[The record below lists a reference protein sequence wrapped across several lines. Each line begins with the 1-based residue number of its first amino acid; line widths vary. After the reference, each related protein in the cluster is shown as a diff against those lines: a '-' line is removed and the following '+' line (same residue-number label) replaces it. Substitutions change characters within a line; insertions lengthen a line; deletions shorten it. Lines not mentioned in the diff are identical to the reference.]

1 MASSILLTKEIDPEK
16 RQLLL
21 NEGLEVD
28 TKDFIRI
35 KFINTEK
42 ISLRNKTLIFTSANG
57 VEGFFK
63 NGFDAPHSSAI
74 CVGGKTESK
83 LAEKGIKTLHTAK
96 NAEELASFILQQ
108 QWDNSDFVHFCG
120 NLALD
125 TLEKSI
131 ANHNANYIKKIV
143 YETEL
148 LYPTLNKKYDALVFF
163 SPSGVRSFVK
173 NNSITDEMVFCIGNT
188 TALEVAK
195 YTSQK
200 PIISTKQN
208 LNDLLSLVK
217 SVV

>member
-1 MASSILLTKEIDPEK
+1 M
-16 RQLLL
+16 
-21 NEGLEVD
+21 
-28 TKDFIRI
+28 
-35 KFINTEK
+35 
-42 ISLRNKTLIFTSANG
+42 
-57 VEGFFK
+57 
-63 NGFDAPHSSAI
+63 
-74 CVGGKTESK
+74 
-83 LAEKGIKTLHTAK
+83 
-96 NAEELASFILQQ
+96 
-108 QWDNSDFVHFCG
+108 
-120 NLALD
+120 D